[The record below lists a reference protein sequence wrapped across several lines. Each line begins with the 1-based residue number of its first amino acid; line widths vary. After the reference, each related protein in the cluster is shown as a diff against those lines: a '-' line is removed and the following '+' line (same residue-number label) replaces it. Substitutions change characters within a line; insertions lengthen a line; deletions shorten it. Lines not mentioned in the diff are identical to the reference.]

1 MAGRLA
7 MPPYQFVDAEQYIE
21 AHASVDL
28 DSRTDDLIQK
38 KHELQSE
45 NHRLSQVYL
54 SLERRNKEILDELQ
68 LEKAEREQML
78 EDRRALFHQTK
89 KDCQDEIQRV
99 QVALQNDFQA
109 AESVLIGHK
118 KERNHLRFNL
128 EEKKEVEEMRVAML
142 AQRDRLTQELKDT
155 TKELRA
161 KYAEFDRAQ
170 LAEREHQ
177 READEIKLKQ
187 MIAEAKAQIDR
198 EKIDT
203 LREAEAASKDLAVQV
218 TKSQKVVVA
227 LRDQYNKLLDE
238 ANELEMQ
245 LMESKLVTQ
254 LVKPDSN
261 QEVIERL
268 IEERNRLDEEKL
280 RIRTKPES
288 ENRRLATQHGN
299 LMKKKQNE
307 LSGFMKLNSL
317 KHEEIEQLRGLAI
330 NVVEQRNALIL
341 FMNETMAMLR
351 HEIAASY
358 DQKGKPFR
366 TSELILCHLTKGDD
380 EILGRQFA
388 ANESSSGMTAT
399 DQLKLLEVLYA
410 RFSGVRQPR
419 KMEEVI

>member
-1 MAGRLA
+1 MASRLV
-7 MPPYQFVDAEQYIE
+7 MPPYQFVDAEQYIDE
-21 AHASVDL
+21 HASVDL
-28 DSRTDDLIQK
+28 DLRTVDLMQRK
-38 KHELQSE
+38 DELQVE
-45 NHRLSQVYL
+45 NDRLSQVYL

-68 LEKAEREQML
+68 LQKAEGEQML

-99 QVALQNDFQA
+99 QVELQKDFHA
-109 AESVLIGHK
+109 AESVLVAHK

-128 EEKKEVEEMRVAML
+128 EEKKEVEETRVAML

-155 TKELRA
+155 AKDLRA

-177 READEIKLKQ
+177 READEIKLRQ

-203 LREAEAASKDLAVQV
+203 LREAEAASKELAVRV

-227 LRDQYNKLLDE
+227 LRDQYNKLLEE

-254 LVKPDSN
+254 LVRPDSN
-261 QEVIERL
+261 QDVIEHL
-268 IEERNRLDEEKL
+268 LEERNRLEEEKL
-280 RIRTKPES
+280 RTRTKPES
-288 ENRRLATQHGN
+288 ENRRLATQHAN
-299 LMKKKQNE
+299 VMKKKQNE

-317 KHEEIEQLRGLAI
+317 KHEEMEQLRALAL
-330 NVVEQRNALIL
+330 NVVEQRNALVL

-351 HEIAASY
+351 HDIAASY
-358 DQKGKPFR
+358 DQKDKPFR
-366 TSELILCHLTKGDD
+366 TSELILCHLAKGD
-380 EILGRQFA
+380 EEVLGRQFA
-388 ANESSSGMTAT
+388 PDESSSGMTAS

-410 RFSGVRQPR
+410 RFSGVKQPR

>member
-1 MAGRLA
+1 MSKLV
-7 MPPYQFVDAEQYIE
+7 MPPYQFVDAQQYI
-21 AHASVDL
+21 ADHSSVDL
-28 DSRTDDLIQK
+28 DI
-38 KHELQSE
+38 HIAELVAEKEARQRE
-45 NHRLSQVYL
+45 NHRLAQLHL
-54 SLERRNKEILDELQ
+54 SLERRNKETLDELQ
-68 LEKAEREQML
+68 LQKAEREQML
-78 EDRRALFHQTK
+78 EDRRALFLQTK
-89 KDCQDEIQRV
+89 QDSQDEIHRV
-99 QVALQNDFQA
+99 QAELHQDFQS
-109 AESVLIGHK
+109 AESVLVSHK

-155 TKELRA
+155 TKELRT

-170 LAEREHQ
+170 LAERERQ
-177 READEIKLKQ
+177 READAIKLKQ
-187 MIAEAKAQIDR
+187 MIAEAKARIDR

-203 LREAEAASKDLAVQV
+203 LREAEAASKELAIRV

-227 LRDQYNKLLDE
+227 LRNQYNKLLEE

-268 IEERNRLDEEKL
+268 AEERTRLEEETL
-280 RIRTKPES
+280 RTRTKPES
-288 ENRRLATQHGN
+288 ENRRLATQHAN
-299 LMKKKQNE
+299 VMKKKQNE
-307 LSGFMKLNSL
+307 LSGFMKLNSI
-317 KHEEIEQLRGLAI
+317 KHEEMEQLRALAL

-341 FMNETMAMLR
+341 FMNETMTLLR
-351 HEIAASY
+351 HDIAASY

-366 TSELILCHLTKGDD
+366 TSELILCHLAKGDE

-388 ANESSSGMTAT
+388 ASEASGGMTAA
-399 DQLKLLEVLYA
+399 DQLRLLEVLYA

-419 KMEEVI
+419 KMEEAI